1 MAMEIFTVGRGQEGY
16 PERLMPFADMPSRL
30 FVRGALPADEQK
42 TAAIV
47 GARICTAYGKSQA
60 AFFAQVLAAN
70 GVAVISGLACGI
82 DAAAHEGALRG
93 KGKTFAVLGCGVD
106 ICYPKQ
112 NYPLMRRM
120 LENGGGVLSEFPPGA
135 EPLPWHF
142 PIRNRVISALADVVL
157 VIEAKEKSGSL
168 ITADYAL
175 EQGKTVFALPGRTTD
190 ATSRGC
196 NRLINLGVGLARLG
210 KKVLLVDADPQ
221 GDLTTCLGWR
231 DNDSLTTTIT
241 DKLSGVI
248 REDHSDPQSGILRHE
263 ENVDLLPANIELSAM
278 EMMLVTAMSRET
290 ILRSY
295 LSKVKGNYDYVLIDC
310 MPSLGM
316 VTLNALA
323 AADSVIIP
331 VQAQYLPA
339 KGMTQ
344 LMQTIGKVRQYINP
358 SLRIDGILLNIVDN
372 RTNLAKSTADALRKN
387 FGSVIKIYRS
397 SIPMAVKA
405 AEVASKG
412 VSIYKYEPS
421 SPVAKAYAE
430 FAKEVSADGRKK
442 ERLHSADAR

>member
-93 KGKTFAVLGCGVD
+93 KGKTFAVLGYGVD

-157 VIEAKEKSGSL
+157 LQPPDRAGSGNCDFTRNDSRGAGREKGRDKKSRTASALWKRGGNGSEN
-168 ITADYAL
+168 TR
-175 EQGKTVFALPGRTTD
+175 GRTAESCT
-190 ATSRGC
+190 ACRQHRNPAAG
-196 NRLINLGVGLARLG
+196 
-210 KKVLLVDADPQ
+210 AD
-221 GDLTTCLGWR
+221 R
-231 DNDSLTTTIT
+231 
-241 DKLSGVI
+241 
-248 REDHSDPQSGILRHE
+248 
-263 ENVDLLPANIELSAM
+263 
-278 EMMLVTAMSRET
+278 
-290 ILRSY
+290 
-295 LSKVKGNYDYVLIDC
+295 
-310 MPSLGM
+310 
-316 VTLNALA
+316 
-323 AADSVIIP
+323 
-331 VQAQYLPA
+331 
-339 KGMTQ
+339 
-344 LMQTIGKVRQYINP
+344 
-358 SLRIDGILLNIVDN
+358 
-372 RTNLAKSTADALRKN
+372 
-387 FGSVIKIYRS
+387 
-397 SIPMAVKA
+397 
-405 AEVASKG
+405 
-412 VSIYKYEPS
+412 
-421 SPVAKAYAE
+421 
-430 FAKEVSADGRKK
+430 
-442 ERLHSADAR
+442 HSAGTRN

>member
-47 GARICTAYGKSQA
+47 GARMCTAYGKSQA

-168 ITADYAL
+168 ITMRLAI
-175 EQGKTVFALPGRTTD
+175 EQGKEIFVTPGNIYDEENAGGNELLREMPHALAISPEDVLDALHVQREVVEKQPVQLDLVQSSIIDALHDGEKHFEELLADTGLNVADLTNVLFNLEIDGLVVKTAGNFYALP
-190 ATSRGC
+190 
-196 NRLINLGVGLARLG
+196 
-210 KKVLLVDADPQ
+210 
-221 GDLTTCLGWR
+221 
-231 DNDSLTTTIT
+231 
-241 DKLSGVI
+241 
-248 REDHSDPQSGILRHE
+248 
-263 ENVDLLPANIELSAM
+263 
-278 EMMLVTAMSRET
+278 
-290 ILRSY
+290 
-295 LSKVKGNYDYVLIDC
+295 
-310 MPSLGM
+310 
-316 VTLNALA
+316 
-323 AADSVIIP
+323 
-331 VQAQYLPA
+331 
-339 KGMTQ
+339 
-344 LMQTIGKVRQYINP
+344 
-358 SLRIDGILLNIVDN
+358 
-372 RTNLAKSTADALRKN
+372 
-387 FGSVIKIYRS
+387 
-397 SIPMAVKA
+397 
-405 AEVASKG
+405 
-412 VSIYKYEPS
+412 
-421 SPVAKAYAE
+421 
-430 FAKEVSADGRKK
+430 
-442 ERLHSADAR
+442 

>member
-196 NRLINLGVGLARLG
+196 NRLIADGAAALITDSWDVLREYEAQYPHKILGERVELPRTLGYQAREEQAELNLKTNDLGLTDDQMAILRALKAGALQVDDLIEKTQIPTRRVLSALTMMELEGYVEQGSG
-210 KKVLLVDADPQ
+210 KHF
-221 GDLTTCLGWR
+221 
-231 DNDSLTTTIT
+231 SLT
-241 DKLSGVI
+241 
-248 REDHSDPQSGILRHE
+248 
-263 ENVDLLPANIELSAM
+263 
-278 EMMLVTAMSRET
+278 
-290 ILRSY
+290 
-295 LSKVKGNYDYVLIDC
+295 
-310 MPSLGM
+310 
-316 VTLNALA
+316 VTLL
-323 AADSVIIP
+323 
-331 VQAQYLPA
+331 
-339 KGMTQ
+339 
-344 LMQTIGKVRQYINP
+344 
-358 SLRIDGILLNIVDN
+358 
-372 RTNLAKSTADALRKN
+372 
-387 FGSVIKIYRS
+387 
-397 SIPMAVKA
+397 
-405 AEVASKG
+405 E
-412 VSIYKYEPS
+412 E
-421 SPVAKAYAE
+421 
-430 FAKEVSADGRKK
+430 
-442 ERLHSADAR
+442 

>member
-157 VIEAKEKSGSL
+157 VIEAKREERLAHYGGLRAGAGKNGICPARTDNGCDKPRLQPPDRAGSGNCDFTRNDSRGAGREKGRDKKSRTASALWKRGGNGSEN
-168 ITADYAL
+168 TR
-175 EQGKTVFALPGRTTD
+175 GRTAESCT
-190 ATSRGC
+190 ACRQHRNPAAG
-196 NRLINLGVGLARLG
+196 
-210 KKVLLVDADPQ
+210 AD
-221 GDLTTCLGWR
+221 R
-231 DNDSLTTTIT
+231 
-241 DKLSGVI
+241 
-248 REDHSDPQSGILRHE
+248 
-263 ENVDLLPANIELSAM
+263 
-278 EMMLVTAMSRET
+278 
-290 ILRSY
+290 
-295 LSKVKGNYDYVLIDC
+295 
-310 MPSLGM
+310 
-316 VTLNALA
+316 
-323 AADSVIIP
+323 
-331 VQAQYLPA
+331 
-339 KGMTQ
+339 
-344 LMQTIGKVRQYINP
+344 
-358 SLRIDGILLNIVDN
+358 
-372 RTNLAKSTADALRKN
+372 
-387 FGSVIKIYRS
+387 
-397 SIPMAVKA
+397 
-405 AEVASKG
+405 
-412 VSIYKYEPS
+412 
-421 SPVAKAYAE
+421 
-430 FAKEVSADGRKK
+430 
-442 ERLHSADAR
+442 HSAGTRN

>member
-175 EQGKTVFALPGRTTD
+175 EQGKTVFALPGRTTES
-190 ATSRGC
+190 AQRAIRSQVHLQRW
-196 NRLINLGVGLARLG
+196 NSWQPAWRKYPQPLLI
-210 KKVLLVDADPQ
+210 LL
-221 GDLTTCLGWR
+221 
-231 DNDSLTTTIT
+231 
-241 DKLSGVI
+241 K
-248 REDHSDPQSGILRHE
+248 ILRASE
-263 ENVDLLPANIELSAM
+263 KTSQLWQIRQERDLNVW
-278 EMMLVTAMSRET
+278 T
-290 ILRSY
+290 
-295 LSKVKGNYDYVLIDC
+295 
-310 MPSLGM
+310 
-316 VTLNALA
+316 
-323 AADSVIIP
+323 
-331 VQAQYLPA
+331 
-339 KGMTQ
+339 
-344 LMQTIGKVRQYINP
+344 
-358 SLRIDGILLNIVDN
+358 
-372 RTNLAKSTADALRKN
+372 
-387 FGSVIKIYRS
+387 
-397 SIPMAVKA
+397 
-405 AEVASKG
+405 
-412 VSIYKYEPS
+412 
-421 SPVAKAYAE
+421 
-430 FAKEVSADGRKK
+430 VSAR
-442 ERLHSADAR
+442 RQRV

>member
-82 DAAAHEGALRG
+82 DAAA
-93 KGKTFAVLGCGVD
+93 
-106 ICYPKQ
+106 
-112 NYPLMRRM
+112 
-120 LENGGGVLSEFPPGA
+120 NGGGVLSEFPPGA

-196 NRLINLGVGLARLG
+196 NRLIA
-210 KKVLLVDADPQ
+210 Q
-221 GDLTTCLGWR
+221 GAEIAI
-231 DNDSLTTTIT
+231 S
-241 DKLSGVI
+241 
-248 REDHSDPQSGILRHE
+248 P
-263 ENVDLLPANIELSAM
+263 
-278 EMMLVTAMSRET
+278 ET
-290 ILRSY
+290 ILEE
-295 LSKVKGNYDYVLIDC
+295 LGVKKAGTKRAAPRPRYGKEAEMVLK
-310 MPSLGM
+310 
-316 VTLNALA
+316 TLA
-323 AADSVIIP
+323 AEPQNLAQLAGSTGIP
-331 VQAQYLPA
+331 LQEL
-339 KGMTQ
+339 T
-344 LMQTIGKVRQYINP
+344 
-358 SLRIDGILLNIVDN
+358 GILL
-372 RTNLAKSTADALRKN
+372 ALEID
-387 FGSVIKIYRS
+387 GVIAENPPGVY
-397 SIPMAVKA
+397 MAL
-405 AEVASKG
+405 S
-412 VSIYKYEPS
+412 
-421 SPVAKAYAE
+421 
-430 FAKEVSADGRKK
+430 
-442 ERLHSADAR
+442 

>member
-142 PIRNRVISALADVVL
+142 PIRNRLIAQGAEIAIS
-157 VIEAKEKSGSL
+157 
-168 ITADYAL
+168 
-175 EQGKTVFALPGRTTD
+175 P
-190 ATSRGC
+190 
-196 NRLINLGVGLARLG
+196 
-210 KKVLLVDADPQ
+210 
-221 GDLTTCLGWR
+221 
-231 DNDSLTTTIT
+231 
-241 DKLSGVI
+241 
-248 REDHSDPQSGILRHE
+248 
-263 ENVDLLPANIELSAM
+263 
-278 EMMLVTAMSRET
+278 ET
-290 ILRSY
+290 ILEE
-295 LSKVKGNYDYVLIDC
+295 LGVKKAGTKRAAPRPRYGKEAEMVLK
-310 MPSLGM
+310 
-316 VTLNALA
+316 TLA
-323 AADSVIIP
+323 AEPQNLAQLAGSTGIP
-331 VQAQYLPA
+331 LQEL
-339 KGMTQ
+339 T
-344 LMQTIGKVRQYINP
+344 
-358 SLRIDGILLNIVDN
+358 GILL
-372 RTNLAKSTADALRKN
+372 ALEID
-387 FGSVIKIYRS
+387 GVIAENPPGVY
-397 SIPMAVKA
+397 MAL
-405 AEVASKG
+405 S
-412 VSIYKYEPS
+412 
-421 SPVAKAYAE
+421 
-430 FAKEVSADGRKK
+430 
-442 ERLHSADAR
+442 

>member
-47 GARICTAYGKSQA
+47 GARMCTVYGKSQA

-120 LENGGGVLSEFPPGA
+120 LESGGGVLSEFPPGA

-175 EQGKTVFALPGRTTD
+175 EQGKTVFALPGIGKLTYD
-190 ATSRGC
+190 AIS
-196 NRLINLGVGLARLG
+196 ARDYTVVQSVVFLFA
-210 KKVLLVDADPQ
+210 LLVLAVNLLTDIVYSFLDP
-221 GDLTTCLGWR
+221 R
-231 DNDSLTTTIT
+231 
-241 DKLSGVI
+241 V
-248 REDHSDPQSGILRHE
+248 
-263 ENVDLLPANIELSAM
+263 
-278 EMMLVTAMSRET
+278 
-290 ILRSY
+290 
-295 LSKVKGNYDYVLIDC
+295 
-310 MPSLGM
+310 
-316 VTLNALA
+316 
-323 AADSVIIP
+323 
-331 VQAQYLPA
+331 
-339 KGMTQ
+339 
-344 LMQTIGKVRQYINP
+344 
-358 SLRIDGILLNIVDN
+358 
-372 RTNLAKSTADALRKN
+372 
-387 FGSVIKIYRS
+387 
-397 SIPMAVKA
+397 
-405 AEVASKG
+405 
-412 VSIYKYEPS
+412 
-421 SPVAKAYAE
+421 E
-430 FAKEVSADGRKK
+430 F
-442 ERLHSADAR
+442 

>member
-175 EQGKTVFALPGRTTD
+175 EQGKTVFALPGIGKLTYD
-190 ATSRGC
+190 AIS
-196 NRLINLGVGLARLG
+196 ARDYTVVQSVVFLFA
-210 KKVLLVDADPQ
+210 LLVLAVNLLTDIVYSFLDP
-221 GDLTTCLGWR
+221 R
-231 DNDSLTTTIT
+231 
-241 DKLSGVI
+241 V
-248 REDHSDPQSGILRHE
+248 
-263 ENVDLLPANIELSAM
+263 
-278 EMMLVTAMSRET
+278 
-290 ILRSY
+290 
-295 LSKVKGNYDYVLIDC
+295 
-310 MPSLGM
+310 
-316 VTLNALA
+316 
-323 AADSVIIP
+323 
-331 VQAQYLPA
+331 
-339 KGMTQ
+339 
-344 LMQTIGKVRQYINP
+344 
-358 SLRIDGILLNIVDN
+358 
-372 RTNLAKSTADALRKN
+372 
-387 FGSVIKIYRS
+387 
-397 SIPMAVKA
+397 
-405 AEVASKG
+405 
-412 VSIYKYEPS
+412 
-421 SPVAKAYAE
+421 E
-430 FAKEVSADGRKK
+430 F
-442 ERLHSADAR
+442 

>member
-70 GVAVISGLACGI
+70 GVAVISGMACGI

-112 NYPLMRRM
+112 NYSLMRRM

-196 NRLINLGVGLARLG
+196 NRLIADGAAALITDSWDVLREYEAQYPHKILGERVELPRTLGYQAREELARAKQTAVEETPALPELNLKTNDLG
-210 KKVLLVDADPQ
+210 LTDDQMAILRALKAGALQVDDLIEKTQIPTRRVLSA
-221 GDLTTCLGWR
+221 LTMMELEGYVEQSGGKHF
-231 DNDSLTTTIT
+231 SLT
-241 DKLSGVI
+241 
-248 REDHSDPQSGILRHE
+248 
-263 ENVDLLPANIELSAM
+263 
-278 EMMLVTAMSRET
+278 
-290 ILRSY
+290 
-295 LSKVKGNYDYVLIDC
+295 
-310 MPSLGM
+310 
-316 VTLNALA
+316 VTLL
-323 AADSVIIP
+323 
-331 VQAQYLPA
+331 
-339 KGMTQ
+339 
-344 LMQTIGKVRQYINP
+344 
-358 SLRIDGILLNIVDN
+358 
-372 RTNLAKSTADALRKN
+372 
-387 FGSVIKIYRS
+387 
-397 SIPMAVKA
+397 
-405 AEVASKG
+405 E
-412 VSIYKYEPS
+412 E
-421 SPVAKAYAE
+421 
-430 FAKEVSADGRKK
+430 
-442 ERLHSADAR
+442 